1 MLIPHYI
8 YTRSDFR
15 KPHLARTIMSSISHS
30 ILAAKVNKTN
40 IKEHLQCEILQ
51 VCSGRVDKEDSNQVT
66 DT

>member
-1 MLIPHYI
+1 
-8 YTRSDFR
+8 
-15 KPHLARTIMSSISHS
+15 MSSISHS
-30 ILAAKVNKTN
+30 ILATKVNKTN